1 MKLCSIIE
9 HYNPSQKCCDP
20 AWNPPFPLAVLIL
33 IGCTCPVSQHQRNI
47 AGGFTGILGAK
58 NTTIFSVKWLKI

>member
-1 MKLCSIIE
+1 MLS
-9 HYNPSQKCCDP
+9 DP

-47 AGGFTGILGAK
+47 AGRFTGILGAK